1 MKLLSANSISD
12 VFGKVTPPPG
22 TPQIAATDPQTGLV
36 KLLNVGLNVVL
47 IAAGLYTLLNLILAG
62 YMYITSAGDTKK
74 VQEANLRMTYTVIG
88 LVIIT
93 LTPLLAALIGF
104 VAFGRWDAI
113 LNPNFKTIN
122 ELTP

>member
-1 MKLLSANSISD
+1 MKLLSANSVSD

-22 TPQIAATDPQTGLV
+22 TPQIAAADPQTGLV

-47 IAAGLYTLLNLILAG
+47 IVAGLYTLLNLILAG
-62 YMYITSAGDTKK
+62 YMYITSSGDTKK

-88 LVIIT
+88 LLIIT
-93 LTPLLAALIGF
+93 LTPLIAALIGF